1 MPKNDNGTWANL
13 LTFLMSWLVGDP
25 FKTTSNSDQLLWS
38 NTHFLRTIISV
49 LSIVPVTFPTTPYK
63 FGKDKS
69 YEYK

>member
-1 MPKNDNGTWANL
+1 MGYFTDIFNV
-13 LTFLMSWLVGDP
+13 LVGDP
-25 FKTTSNSDQLLWS
+25 FKTTSNFDQLLWS